1 MNVDQPNL
9 LESIEIGTGTWQW
22 GDKIVWGFGRG
33 YDDSDAR
40 AAFDASL
47 SKGICFFDT
56 AEMYGFGQSER
67 LVGQFMRDAQQP
79 ITVATKFMPLPW
91 RLTRGSLRSAL
102 HRSLKR
108 LDIQQVDLYQIH
120 WPTPPIKVEARAEAL
135 ADIVEAGLTRA
146 VGVSNYSRG
155 QMQRTCDV
163 LAKRGIK
170 LTSNQVEY
178 NLLKRNAERSGLLA
192 RCQEIG
198 IRLIAYS
205 PLGMGLLTGKYT
217 PDNLPP
223 GIRRR
228 NYYGQRVAKVQPLI
242 KLMREIGEAHGG
254 KIPAQVA
261 LNWTICKGAL
271 PIPGAKNAQQVAQ
284 NAGARGWQLT
294 DEEIARLDEA
304 SDQLTR
310 G

>member
-1 MNVDQPNL
+1 
-9 LESIEIGTGTWQW
+9 
-22 GDKIVWGFGRG
+22 
-33 YDDSDAR
+33 
-40 AAFDASL
+40 
-47 SKGICFFDT
+47 
-56 AEMYGFGQSER
+56 
-67 LVGQFMRDAQQP
+67 
-79 ITVATKFMPLPW
+79 
-91 RLTRGSLRSAL
+91 
-102 HRSLKR
+102 
-108 LDIQQVDLYQIH
+108 
-120 WPTPPIKVEARAEAL
+120 
-135 ADIVEAGLTRA
+135 VEAGLTRA